1 MKILKPRQVSQMLN
15 VSVKTL
21 QNWDRNGKLIAFR
34 DKASNRRYYTEE
46 QINSFLGKKDRTAN
60 KTVIYARVSTNTQKP
75 DLENQVEFLKTYAN
89 AKGYIVDEIITDIG
103 SGLNYTRKKWNQLL
117 DDVMSKK
124 ISKIIISHKDRF
136 IRFGY
141 EWFYRLC
148 LSFGCDIEVV
158 NNEKTSPEKEVVDDL
173 ISIIHCFSCKVY
185 GLRKYKTEIV
195 KDKDL

>member
-1 MKILKPRQVSQMLN
+1 MVILKPRQVSQILN

-21 QNWDRNGKLIAFR
+21 QNWDKEKKLIAFR
-34 DKASNRRYYTEE
+34 DGASDRRYYTEE
-46 QINSFLGKKDRTAN
+46 QINQFIGKQDRISN
-60 KTVIYARVSTNTQKP
+60 KIVIYTRVSTNSQKP
-75 DLENQVEFLKTYAN
+75 DMDNQVEFLKTYAN

-117 DDVMSKK
+117 KDVMNKK

-141 EWFYRLC
+141 EWFNNLC
-148 LSFGCDIEVV
+148 QSFGCDIEVV

-173 ISIIHCFSCKVY
+173 ISIIHCFSCRVY

-195 KDKDL
+195 KDNSL